1 MPKSKLLIV
10 MATLAMTLIGC
21 TPKGTLILGDITEV
35 NEETGDIK
43 IEIFARTTVSDEES
57 STSSYP
63 FEERPDSRTIQ
74 VANPENYEEG
84 EKVQVKIIKDYDED
98 VWDQDRLEFE
108 VKKID

>member
-21 TPKGTLILGDITEV
+21 SPRGTFILGDITEI
-35 NEETGDIK
+35 NEETGDLK
-43 IEIFARTTVSDEES
+43 IEIFGRTTVSDADS
-57 STSSYP
+57 SKDPYP
-63 FEERPDSRTIQ
+63 YGKRLDSRTIQ
-74 VANPENYEEG
+74 VENPENYDEG